1 MLQSRG
7 RGQGIPEEPYVIGAH
22 HVSALVPLQAPAE
35 VVLALLAMPPQNLVW
50 VWSIP

>member
-22 HVSALVPLQAPAE
+22 HVSSSVPLQCPAE
-35 VVLALLAMPPQNLVW
+35 VVLALLAMPLQNPVG